1 MSVYYFVGQQRCVF
15 ISLPSVVNTII
26 KVIIDG
32 ERYRQNISP
41 LELDGSHRTAG
52 IITILIG
59 GRTIN
64 YAVQQWKPDDV
75 LQWCYGV
82 HEQCKY

>member
-1 MSVYYFVGQQRCVF
+1 MVRG
-15 ISLPSVVNTII
+15 
-26 KVIIDG
+26 K
-32 ERYRQNISP
+32 ENIAFNP

-64 YAVQQWKPDDV
+64 YVVQQWKQDV
-75 LQWCYGV
+75 RQ
-82 HEQCKY
+82 HEQCEYQSLGCFSCLFH

>member
-1 MSVYYFVGQQRCVF
+1 MCIYFIAQCSKYHHYG
-15 ISLPSVVNTII
+15 N
-26 KVIIDG
+26 IDG

-64 YAVQQWKPDDV
+64 YAVQQ
-75 LQWCYGV
+75 
-82 HEQCKY
+82 